1 MYIIHYSSNKNIGY
15 VWMGINAN
23 LSTKNSTAH
32 GTAPPPRF
40 EIPGSAPSLVLLP
53 VWLKD
58 ISARGWNVS
67 IKNLFPTFFLL
78 LFFFG
83 GGWGVERYY
92 IYIYLSTFH
101 NINHFMLT
109 EIKQPL
115 RFSTETCRS
124 LITMIDVSF
133 GNVIGEQYGTVKI
146 YITSSRSAISL
157 NRTVLWCLTPDSEK
171 QNGWSKLWRNFKD
184 VEGGQRLH
192 CTYHM
197 MQKDFFKIKEIL

>member
-1 MYIIHYSSNKNIGY
+1 MCEWASMQTLVLRILPR
-15 VWMGINAN
+15 MGPP
-23 LSTKNSTAH
+23 
-32 GTAPPPRF
+32 PPPRF
-40 EIPGSAPSLVLLP
+40 EIPGSAPSLLCFVLFYYLFD
-53 VWLKD
+53 LKTSQLED
-58 ISARGWNVS
+58 GM
-67 IKNLFPTFFLL
+67 FLL
-78 LFFFG
+78 KISFPLSFCCCFL

-146 YITSSRSAISL
+146 YRTSLRSAISL
-157 NRTVLWCLTPDSEK
+157 NRTVL
-171 QNGWSKLWRNFKD
+171 
-184 VEGGQRLH
+184 
-192 CTYHM
+192 
-197 MQKDFFKIKEIL
+197 